1 MPTRP
6 LTNVIGATENI
17 LRRLLREEVLSHTAI
32 EGYDEWVYLNIQD
45 AATDS
50 ARVEELVADALQQ
63 PRAAATAARARLIE
77 AGVLDS
83 AGALTGSGREQL
95 IDCRQLLTQARD
107 ALTAGIDRAA
117 LQTTLETLETVGDRA
132 KGLLNH

>member
-6 LTNVIGATENI
+6 LTNVIGSVENV
-17 LRRLLREEVLSHTAI
+17 LRRLLREEILSHSAI

-45 AATDS
+45 AATDAS
-50 ARVEELVADALQQ
+50 RVEELVADTLQQ

-95 IDCRQLLTQARD
+95 VHCRQLLTQARD
-107 ALTAGIDRAA
+107 VLTAGIDPAA
-117 LQTTLETLETVGDRA
+117 LQTAIETLETVGDRA